1 MKRRVVITGWGLV
14 TSLSCDVEDCWKRI
28 LAGESG
34 IHPIQ
39 LFENEDIKVR
49 FGGDVYHWDATG
61 TLGQKEANKV
71 DRYSQ
76 FAMVAADEALR
87 FSGFQTLAGDGSDS
101 TGNGEVADEHG
112 HRSLENGHQSLE
124 NGHLSLENGHL
135 SLENG
140 HRFGVVLGSG
150 IGGMTTF
157 SEQMERLVLK
167 GPSRVSPMTIPKLML
182 NAGGGNIA
190 IKHGFRGPNYSVA
203 TACASATNAM
213 GNSFDLIRD
222 NICDMVVTGG
232 TEAAMSRLGL
242 AAFAN
247 MKALSTYEG
256 DPAAASRPFDSG
268 RDGFVFAEGAGILLF
283 ESLEHATARG
293 ANILAEVVGFG
304 TTCDA
309 GHITS
314 PDEHGTGAAA
324 AMQAALKDANLAPD
338 KIDYINAHGTST
350 PLGDK
355 AETKAIKTIFG
366 DHAYKVS
373 ISSTKSQLG
382 HSLGASGGIELV
394 LSVKAILEGIVPPT
408 INLDNPDPDCDLDY
422 TPHTPRQRD
431 IEYAMSNSFG
441 FGGHNASIIVKKF
454 TR

>member
-49 FGGDVYHWDATG
+49 IGGDVYNWDATG

-87 FSGFQTLAGDGSDS
+87 FSGFKTLASDDDGSI
-101 TGNGEVADEHG
+101 
-112 HRSLENGHQSLE
+112 ENGHR
-124 NGHLSLENGHL
+124 

-167 GPSRVSPMTIPKLML
+167 GPGRVSPMTIPKLML

-268 RDGFVFAEGAGILLF
+268 RDGFVFAEGAGILMF

-293 ANILAEVVGFG
+293 AKILAEVVGFG

-324 AMQAALKDANLAPD
+324 AMQAALDDAKLAPE

-454 TR
+454 SR